1 MKNIF
6 TIFVALIISLI
17 MVEIF
22 LKLFLPFPLS
32 GSWRVQDQNGLL
44 LNKKNIKTKH
54 EYIANGKIIRANYTF
69 GEFNNRVYKKLY
81 YKKNKPKVLVLGDS
95 FTFGWLLNDQDT
107 FIYQLADHYK
117 NFEFIN
123 VAAGGWG
130 TSDYLSY
137 IENYCKTIKP
147 DIILLF
153 LNHSDHERAVNSNLY
168 LLNDKMKLE
177 KGKNKISKSK
187 KMVDSLF
194 FYEFMIE
201 NSHLFQ
207 LLRSLSNL
215 KFINKQLSI
224 RHTKS
229 TQIKNVSNNISKN
242 IIQIKKIYQKID
254 SQIDKCGSNYL
265 FIDLGWPFDVSNN
278 YFKKVNKETLNFLYN
293 NNFNI
298 ISLKDKMKKINR
310 NLKDYEI
317 PLDKHPNSAANHY
330 IFQILKEEKLF

>member
-1 MKNIF
+1 
-6 TIFVALIISLI
+6 
-17 MVEIF
+17 MVEIS
-22 LKLFLPFPLS
+22 LRLFLPFPLN

-44 LNKKNIKTKH
+44 LNKKYKDQTK
-54 EYIANGKIIRANYTF
+54 YIVNDKIIRANYTF
-69 GEFNNRVYKKLY
+69 GEFNNRVYKKLGD
-81 YKKNKPKVLVLGDS
+81 KKNKPKVLVLGDS
-95 FTFGWLLNDQDT
+95 FTFGWLLNDQET
-107 FIYQLADHYK
+107 FIYELADHYK

-153 LNHSDHERAVNSNLY
+153 LNHTDHERAVNSNLY

-187 KMVDSLF
+187 NVVNSLF

-215 KFINKQLSI
+215 KSINKQLSI
-224 RHTKS
+224 RQTKS
-229 TQIKNVSNNISKN
+229 TQSKNASNNISKN

-254 SQIDKCGSNYL
+254 TQIDKCGSDYL
-265 FIDLGWPFDVSNN
+265 FIDLGWPYDVTNN
-278 YFKKVNKETLNFLYN
+278 FFLKKLIKKYLNFYIV
-293 NNFNI
+293 I
-298 ISLKDKMKKINR
+298 ILI
-310 NLKDYEI
+310 
-317 PLDKHPNSAANHY
+317 
-330 IFQILKEEKLF
+330 